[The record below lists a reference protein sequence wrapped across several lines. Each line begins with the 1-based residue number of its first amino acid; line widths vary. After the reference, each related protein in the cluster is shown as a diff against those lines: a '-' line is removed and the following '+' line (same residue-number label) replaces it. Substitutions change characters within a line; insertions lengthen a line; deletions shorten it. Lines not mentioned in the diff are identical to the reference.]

1 MPETI
6 ERTDLSVS
14 VSVSAVAGPTIMNS
28 INTRVS
34 RKKEIKNKFLT
45 RIRHIALEIDVLKS
59 CGQNTIVYQG
69 RHYVRNSMRPT

>member
-14 VSVSAVAGPTIMNS
+14 VSVPAVAGPTIMNS

-34 RKKEIKNKFLT
+34 RNKEIKYEFLT
-45 RIRHIALEIDVLKS
+45 RIRRTAPEIDVLKR
-59 CGQNTIVYQG
+59 CGQNTIVCLS
-69 RHYVRNSMRPT
+69 RHYVRNSLRLT